1 MTLPAL
7 AWKNMLRY
15 GRRTAITA
23 AAIAVGLAAFIAM
36 DSMLLGL
43 DLESE
48 RNLIWYE
55 TGSAKVLHQEYW
67 EEHEE
72 LPLDLAIADPERLL
86 EDLEEAG
93 VPATPRIVFQA
104 ELVVRRDPYP
114 EDGALVVRGYGVD
127 PVQEGEVFRV
137 DEHLV
142 EGRWLKP
149 GEAGIVLGAILAD
162 RLGAEVGFPLIIV
175 TRTAEGYFQTID
187 AEIVGIVATPNPVVD
202 RSSVYLPLDVAQLYL
217 QMEDRATEIALH
229 LPETMEIEESVAEVR
244 RALGIGAADTGS
256 ADTAAGG
263 LAVLSWRELA
273 ADYVAL
279 AETKKSG
286 SGIILFLVFV
296 IAVVGISN
304 TMIMAV
310 FERTREIGT
319 LRALG
324 MPDRRVRLLFLYEA
338 GAVGFLGSVAGL
350 IVGAG
355 VVYALVRWGI
365 DYSAMIEE
373 MDIGYRTAGVMRGAW
388 NPGAF
393 VQALVAGV
401 LVSAASAYLPTNHAV
416 RRSVPDCL
424 RYQR

>member
-1 MTLPAL
+1 MSLPNL

-23 AAIAVGLAAFIAM
+23 AAIAVGLVAYIAM
-36 DSMLLGL
+36 DSLLVGM

-55 TGSAKVLHQEYW
+55 TGTAKVLHEGYW

-72 LPLDLAIADPERLL
+72 LPLDLAIAEPERLV

-104 ELVVRRDPYP
+104 ELVVRRNPYP
-114 EDGALVVRGYGVD
+114 EDGSLQVRGYGVD
-127 PVQEGEVFRV
+127 PDRDGTVFRI

-142 EGRWLKP
+142 AGRRLKP
-149 GEAGIVLGAILAD
+149 GEAGVVLGAILAD

-187 AEIVGIVATPNPVVD
+187 AEVVGIVKTPNPVVD
-202 RSSVYLPLDVAQLYL
+202 RSSVYLPLDVARLYL
-217 QMEDRATEIALH
+217 QMEDKATEIALR
-229 LPETMEIEESVAEVR
+229 LPETAKLHESLSQAR
-244 RALGIGAADTGS
+244 GAIGAG
-256 ADTAAGG
+256 AGE
-263 LAVLSWRELA
+263 LSVLSWRELA

-338 GAVGFLGSVAGL
+338 GAVGFLGSIAGL

-365 DYSAMIEE
+365 DYSAMLEN
-373 MDIGYRTAGVMRGAW
+373 MDIGYRTAGIMRGAW
-388 NPGAF
+388 NPAAF
-393 VQALVAGV
+393 VRALVSGV

>member
-1 MTLPAL
+1 MTLPSL
-7 AWKNMLRY
+7 AWKNMLRH

-23 AAIAVGLAAFIAM
+23 SAIAVGLAAFIAM

-55 TGSAKVLHQEYW
+55 TGSAKVLHEEYW
-67 EEHEE
+67 KEHEE
-72 LPLDLAIADPERLL
+72 LPLDLAIADPEEVISGL
-86 EDLEEAG
+86 EGAG
-93 VPATPRIVFQA
+93 VTATPRIVFQA

-114 EDGALVVRGYGVD
+114 EDGSLAIRGYGVD
-127 PVQEGEVFRV
+127 PARDGRVFRI
-137 DEHLV
+137 DEHV
-142 EGRWLKP
+142 MAGRWLEP
-149 GEAGIVLGAILAD
+149 GDTGVVLGAVLAD

-187 AEIVGIVATPNPVVD
+187 AEVVGIVETPNPVVD
-202 RSSVYLPLDVAQLYL
+202 RSSVYLPLDVARLYL
-217 QMEDRATEIALH
+217 QMEGRATEIALH
-229 LPETMEIEESVAEVR
+229 LPETAKLEESLTLAR
-244 RALGIGAADTGS
+244 GALGGAADS
-256 ADTAAGG
+256 AVGD

-338 GAVGFLGSVAGL
+338 GAVGFLGSLAGL
-350 IVGAG
+350 LVGAG

-373 MDIGYRTAGVMRGAW
+373 MDIGYRTAGIMRGAW
-388 NPGAF
+388 NPAAF